1 MGSIFKWL
9 KQINIL
15 MNLINA
21 FRYNLKKEIS
31 ITQEDLLLTKQKLKI
46 TQQELLYFKILN
58 YYEINPNDKYKNEL
72 IFLKDIGC
80 ISLFP
85 YRQIRKLE
93 DVIVGFD
100 DNKRMPFVIHNGDR
114 LYFPESWSLSKV
126 KENYIS
132 LIEEQSILGG
142 NFLEKSPHQYQSE
155 IFCVNKGDIVLDIG
169 AAEALFALEV
179 INLASKVYIFESEKM
194 WAKPLEA
201 TFEPYKNKVVII
213 NKMVSGVDSENEIT
227 LETALMNETPKS
239 LFLKLDIEGSESLV
253 LEANKHLLNKDID
266 IKVACCTYHKNEDEE
281 YLKFFFN
288 QIGYKSEFS
297 DGFMIYVHDENIRP
311 PYFRKGLIRAQ
322 N

>member
-1 MGSIFKWL
+1 
-9 KQINIL
+9 

-31 ITQEDLLLTKQKLKI
+31 ITQEELLLTKQKLKI

-58 YYEINPNDKYKNEL
+58 YYETNSNDKYKNEL

-114 LYFPESWSLSKV
+114 LYFPESWSLSQV

-142 NFLEKSPHQYQSE
+142 NFLEKSPHQYQTES
-155 IFCVNKGDIVLDIG
+155 FCVNKGDIVLDIG

-179 INLASKVYIFESEKM
+179 INLAAKVYIFESEKM

-227 LETALMNETPKS
+227 LETALVNEKAKS

-253 LEANKHLLNKDID
+253 LEANMNLLNKDID

-281 YLKFFFN
+281 YLKFFFD